1 MLTANVH
8 LPADFD
14 ATQQNITI
22 YTPDGTP
29 VVTSLPMINQ
39 FNTQNSEICV
49 VYGCQ
54 LGASLIMFLVVLL
67 TTRVSKR
74 KSPIFVLNVLSL
86 VISCLRSLLQILYYI
101 GPWTEIYRYLSSDYS
116 TVPSSAY
123 GNSVAAALLTLFL
136 LITIEA
142 SLVLQTNVVC
152 KTMSS
157 RIRWPVTAFSMAVSL
172 LAVSFRFGLTI
183 RNIEGILG
191 ATVKSD
197 SLMFS
202 AASLISETASIWFFC
217 TIFVI
222 KLGWTLYQRKKMGLK
237 QWGPMQIITIMAG
250 CTMLIPCESHQPR
263 PSFRKKPTNPHPA
276 LFTVLEYFPKETFYE
291 AGTLA
296 ICLVAILLPLSSV
309 WASAAIDGDEPV
321 RPHGDT
327 PRFASFNM
335 GSDYKTS
342 SAQLARSVRKTS
354 SIPVEHLGRTSEEEL
369 GADGTVNRGGAY
381 GMDRMSGSIS
391 PQGVR
396 IERSY
401 EVHTA
406 GRGAPIERE
415 DIF

>member
-1 MLTANVH
+1 MSTANAP
-8 LPADFD
+8 LPPGFD
-14 ATQQNITI
+14 VTRQNVTI
-22 YTPDGTP
+22 YAADGSS
-29 VVTSLPMINQ
+29 VVTSLPMINL
-39 FNTQNSEICV
+39 FNTQNNEICV

-67 TTRVSKR
+67 TTRMSKR

-86 VISCLRSLLQILYYI
+86 IISCLRSLLQILYYI
-101 GPWTEIYRYLSSDYS
+101 GPWTEIYRYLSHDYS

-123 GNSVAAALLTLFL
+123 ANSVAASLLTFFL

-157 RIRWPVTAFSMAVSL
+157 RIRWPVTALSMVVAL
-172 LAVSFRFGLTI
+172 LAIGFRFGLTI

-197 SLMFS
+197 SKLFS
-202 AASLISETASIWFFC
+202 EASLISETATLWYFC

-250 CTMLIPCESHQPR
+250 CTMIIPCESHQ
-263 PSFRKKPTNPHPA
+263 SHTSCINKAANPHPA
-276 LFTVLEYFPKETFYE
+276 LFTVLENFPDETFYE

-309 WASAAIDGDEPV
+309 WAAAAIDGDEPV

-327 PRFASFNM
+327 PKFSSFNL
-335 GSDYKTS
+335 GSEYKSS
-342 SAQLARSVRKTS
+342 SAHLPRSMRNAS
-354 SIPVEHLGRTSEEEL
+354 LPVEHLSRTSEEEL
-369 GADGTVNRGGAY
+369 GADGTVNRDGTY

-391 PQGVR
+391 PRGVR
-396 IERSY
+396 VERTF
-401 EVHTA
+401 EVHTT
-406 GRGAPIERE
+406 GRGGPVERE
-415 DIF
+415 DIV

>member
-1 MLTANVH
+1 MSTANVH

-14 ATQQNITI
+14 PTRQNITI

-29 VVTSLPMINQ
+29 VVATLPMINL
-39 FNTQNSEICV
+39 FNRQNNEICV

-86 VISCLRSLLQILYYI
+86 IISCLRSLLQILYYI
-101 GPWTEIYRYLSSDYS
+101 GPWTEIYRYLSFDYS
-116 TVPSSAY
+116 TVPASAY
-123 GNSVAAALLTLFL
+123 ANSVAATLLTLFL

-152 KTMSS
+152 KSMSS
-157 RIRWPVTAFSMAVSL
+157 HIRWPVTALSMVVSL
-172 LAVSFRFGLTI
+172 LAISFRFGLTI

-202 AASLISETASIWFFC
+202 GASLISETASIWFFC

-250 CTMLIPCESHQPR
+250 CTMLIPS
-263 PSFRKKPTNPHPA
+263 
-276 LFTVLEYFPKETFYE
+276 LFTVLEFFPEETFYE

-309 WASAAIDGDEPV
+309 WAAAAIDGDEPV
-321 RPHGDT
+321 RPHGST
-327 PRFASFNM
+327 PKFASFNM
-335 GSDYKTS
+335 GSDYKSS
-342 SAQLARSVRKTS
+342 SAHLPRSIRKAS
-354 SIPVEHLGRTSEEEL
+354 VPAEHLSRTSEEEL
-369 GADGTVNRGGAY
+369 GDDGTLNRGGAY

-391 PQGVR
+391 PRGVR
-396 IERSY
+396 IERTY

-406 GRGAPIERE
+406 GRGGSIERE

>member
-1 MLTANVH
+1 MSTANAP
-8 LPADFD
+8 LPPGFD

-22 YTPDGTP
+22 YAADGSP
-29 VVTSLPMINQ
+29 VVTNLPLINL
-39 FNTQNSEICV
+39 FNRQNNEICV

-54 LGASLIMFLVVLL
+54 LGASLIMCLVVLL
-67 TTRVSKR
+67 TTRMSKR

-86 VISCLRSLLQILYYI
+86 IISCLRSLLQLLYYI
-101 GPWTEIYRYLSSDYS
+101 GPWTEIYHYLAYDYS

-123 GNSVAAALLTLFL
+123 ANSVVATLLTLFL

-152 KTMSS
+152 KTISS
-157 RIRWPVTAFSMAVSL
+157 RIRWPVTALSMVVSL
-172 LAVSFRFGLTI
+172 LAISFRFGLTI
-183 RNIEGILG
+183 RNIEGILD

-202 AASLISETASIWFFC
+202 AASLISETVSLWFFC

-250 CTMLIPCESHQPR
+250 CTMLIPS
-263 PSFRKKPTNPHPA
+263 
-276 LFTVLEYFPKETFYE
+276 LFTVLEFFPDKTFYE

-327 PRFASFNM
+327 TKFSSFNM
-335 GSDYKTS
+335 GSDYKSS
-342 SAQLARSVRKTS
+342 SAHLPRSMRKAS
-354 SIPVEHLGRTSEEEL
+354 VPPEHLSRTSEEEL
-369 GADGTVNRGGAY
+369 GVDGTLNRSGSY

-391 PQGVR
+391 PMGVR
-396 IERSY
+396 VERTY

-406 GRGAPIERE
+406 GKGGPVERE